1 MTDYNRDRY
10 QRLAYPEGVNRF
22 GGFSWRTTLRLF
34 CVERFDYT
42 RVMVKTL
49 EQAIAEV
56 ERLPAEDQEQIGR
69 TLLSHV
75 EKLRALRA
83 EIDKGIRSLDAGQG
97 RESSI
102 DDFVR
107 QKNR

>member
-1 MTDYNRDRY
+1 
-10 QRLAYPEGVNRF
+10 
-22 GGFSWRTTLRLF
+22 
-34 CVERFDYT
+34 
-42 RVMVKTL
+42 MVKTL

-56 ERLPAEDQEQIGR
+56 ERLPAEDQEQIAR

-83 EIDKGIRSLDAGQG
+83 EIDMGIRSLDAGQG

-102 DDFVR
+102 EDFIR
-107 QKNR
+107 QKTR

>member
-1 MTDYNRDRY
+1 
-10 QRLAYPEGVNRF
+10 
-22 GGFSWRTTLRLF
+22 
-34 CVERFDYT
+34 
-42 RVMVKTL
+42 MVKTL
-49 EQAIAEV
+49 EHAIAEV
-56 ERLPAEDQEQIGR
+56 QRLSVEDQEQIGR

-83 EIDKGIRSLDAGQG
+83 EVDKGIRSLDASQG

-102 DDFVR
+102 ADFIR

>member
-1 MTDYNRDRY
+1 
-10 QRLAYPEGVNRF
+10 LGSASLPESRPP
-22 GGFSWRTTLRLF
+22 LF
-34 CVERFDYT
+34 CVERFGVLV
-42 RVMVKTL
+42 VMVKTL

-56 ERLPAEDQEQIGR
+56 QRLPAEDQEQIGR

-83 EIDKGIRSLDAGQG
+83 EIDKGIRSLDVGKG

-102 DDFVR
+102 DDVIR

>member
-1 MTDYNRDRY
+1 MDG
-10 QRLAYPEGVNRF
+10 LAPDFAALHPGYRPIAAFVTHRAI
-22 GGFSWRTTLRLF
+22 W
-34 CVERFDYT
+34 YT
-42 RVMVKTL
+42 VLMVKTL

-75 EKLRALRA
+75 EKLRALRV

-97 RESSI
+97 KESSI
-102 DDFVR
+102 DDFIR
-107 QKNR
+107 QKNG

>member
-1 MTDYNRDRY
+1 MTGIVRGAGPFAATV
-10 QRLAYPEGVNRF
+10 LA
-22 GGFSWRTTLRLF
+22 SAI
-34 CVERFDYT
+34 CYT
-42 RVMVKTL
+42 AAMVKSL
-49 EQAIAEV
+49 EQAIAEL

-75 EKLRALRA
+75 EKLRALRV

-102 DDFVR
+102 DDFLR
-107 QKNR
+107 AKSG

>member
-1 MTDYNRDRY
+1 MI
-10 QRLAYPEGVNRF
+10 
-22 GGFSWRTTLRLF
+22 
-34 CVERFDYT
+34 
-42 RVMVKTL
+42 KTL

-83 EIDKGIRSLDAGQG
+83 EIDKGRPGGGRCSDQSENRNATNDGVGHRWFSFRELGFPSARGASQLLMAG
-97 RESSI
+97 S
-102 DDFVR
+102 
-107 QKNR
+107 K

>member
-1 MTDYNRDRY
+1 
-10 QRLAYPEGVNRF
+10 
-22 GGFSWRTTLRLF
+22 
-34 CVERFDYT
+34 
-42 RVMVKTL
+42 MVKTL

-83 EIDKGIRSLDAGQG
+83 EVDEGIRSLDVELGKRIQQQVA
-97 RESSI
+97 RM
-102 DDFVR
+102 
-107 QKNR
+107 

>member
-1 MTDYNRDRY
+1 MDDS
-10 QRLAYPEGVNRF
+10 AIV
-22 GGFSWRTTLRLF
+22 
-34 CVERFDYT
+34 
-42 RVMVKTL
+42 VKTL

-69 TLLSHV
+69 TLLSHL
-75 EKLRALRA
+75 EKLRALRT

-97 RESSI
+97 RESSVE
-102 DDFVR
+102 DFIR

>member
-1 MTDYNRDRY
+1 MFVAPVLRRAIRY
-10 QRLAYPEGVNRF
+10 TG
-22 GGFSWRTTLRLF
+22 
-34 CVERFDYT
+34 
-42 RVMVKTL
+42 VMVKTL

-56 ERLPAEDQEQIGR
+56 QRLSVEDQEQIGR

-83 EIDKGIRSLDAGQG
+83 EVDKGIRSLDRGQG
-97 RESSI
+97 RQSSI
-102 DDFVR
+102 ADFIR

>member
-1 MTDYNRDRY
+1 MSAVALAKAEAKSGAGLAP
-10 QRLAYPEGVNRF
+10 RLGRPCFAL
-22 GGFSWRTTLRLF
+22 SDL
-34 CVERFDYT
+34 
-42 RVMVKTL
+42 VKTL

-56 ERLPAEDQEQIGR
+56 ERLPAEDQEQIAR

-83 EIDKGIRSLDAGQG
+83 EIDKGIRSLDAGKG

-102 DDFVR
+102 DDFIR